1 MKLKAFLISL
11 TLAWSICSQAQ
22 TCQQYE
28 DQITTIKTSI
38 KNLDAKVQENQEN
51 FVKAEK
57 FVDLALKE
65 VARTGKPLKVGI
77 TIASG
82 VISIFTGIF
91 SFKMFQQV
99 SYGAGIETEFS
110 LAVISGF
117 ISLTTGAV
125 AVDGTYN
132 FFASRSALKKTKKVQ
147 QKYAVQL
154 EKQIKSLK
162 EKNKN
167 LKSIE
172 KVFSKLCEQK

>member
-1 MKLKAFLISL
+1 
-11 TLAWSICSQAQ
+11 
-22 TCQQYE
+22 
-28 DQITTIKTSI
+28 
-38 KNLDAKVQENQEN
+38 
-51 FVKAEK
+51 
-57 FVDLALKE
+57 
-65 VARTGKPLKVGI
+65 
-77 TIASG
+77 
-82 VISIFTGIF
+82 
-91 SFKMFQQV
+91 MFQQV

>member
-91 SFKMFQQV
+91 
-99 SYGAGIETEFS
+99 
-110 LAVISGF
+110 
-117 ISLTTGAV
+117 
-125 AVDGTYN
+125 
-132 FFASRSALKKTKKVQ
+132 
-147 QKYAVQL
+147 
-154 EKQIKSLK
+154 
-162 EKNKN
+162 
-167 LKSIE
+167 
-172 KVFSKLCEQK
+172 